1 MTAPT
6 IQQPDPQ
13 QGFDPEYEEESYA
26 GLGVEMNLRLVYDG
40 YAMEAKIH
48 CAIEDMPGVLLEL
61 KTMGIEGA
69 NTPLL
74 WPKDKPQHAVAPQ
87 QQAPPPQPQ
96 PVPQPQAQPQATGWD
111 ANGNTTYAQQ
121 APAAPQGAPPSVPTR
136 YDPDGT
142 PYCPH
147 HNERMAVSKFGG
159 WYCQK
164 QGGPQP
170 NARGYCS
177 YSFKGA

>member
-1 MTAPT
+1 MNEQAPNLN
-6 IQQPDPQ
+6 PVSDSE
-13 QGFDPEYEEESYA
+13 GFEPESESYV
-26 GLGVEMNLRLVYDG
+26 GLGIEMNLRLVYDG
-40 YAMEAKIH
+40 YAMEAKVH

-61 KTMGIEGA
+61 KTMGFEGA
-69 NTPLL
+69 NSPLL
-74 WPKDKPQHAVAPQ
+74 WPNDKPQHAAAPQ
-87 QQAPPPQPQ
+87 QQAPPPQP
-96 PVPQPQAQPQATGWD
+96 VPQPQPQPQATGWD
-111 ANGNTTYAQQ
+111 ANGNTTYAQPP
-121 APAAPQGAPPSVPTR
+121 PAAPQGAPRSVPTR